1 MNLREWLFSKRMS
14 ITFFA
19 AVMKVDRSYVHRWL
33 KGNNVPSDYIMDRIR
48 EISLDKVYHK
58 EDLKDV
64 QVSREDKKTSQET
77 QTS

>member
-64 QVSREDKKTSQET
+64 QVSREDKEN
-77 QTS
+77 

>member
-14 ITFFA
+14 ITFFS

-48 EISLDKVYHK
+48 EMSLDKVYHK

-64 QVSREDKKTSQET
+64 QVSREDKEN
-77 QTS
+77 